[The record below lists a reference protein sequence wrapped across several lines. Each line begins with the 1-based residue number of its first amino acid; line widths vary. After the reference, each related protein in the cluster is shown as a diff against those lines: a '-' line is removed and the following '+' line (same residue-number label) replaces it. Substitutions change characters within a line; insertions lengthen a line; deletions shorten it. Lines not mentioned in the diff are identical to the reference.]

1 MFIGAHARK
10 TLIEIIKFGS
20 YYDRW
25 KTALLFESP
34 SKNDHLPS
42 DLRNSLE
49 YYLPWKLV
57 GLERVAKLIDQMLK
71 KNPDE
76 RISAA

>member
-20 YYDRW
+20 YLTRW
-25 KTALLFESP
+25 TKSQEFKSP

-42 DLRNSLE
+42 DLRNFLV

-57 GLERVAKLIDQMLK
+57 GLERVAKLID
-71 KNPDE
+71 
-76 RISAA
+76 